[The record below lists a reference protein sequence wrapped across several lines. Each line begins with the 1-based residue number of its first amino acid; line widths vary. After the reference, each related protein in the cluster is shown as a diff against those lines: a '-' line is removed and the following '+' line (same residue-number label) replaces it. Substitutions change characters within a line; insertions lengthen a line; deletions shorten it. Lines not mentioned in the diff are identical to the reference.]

1 MTTKIFVSQIDTTNP
16 DGSAAGIGSYIV
28 IGASGPS
35 WTNGMPTGYQG
46 SVGWTGSVGY
56 TGSLGQDGATGPVG
70 FSGSVGYQGSGGI
83 GQIGATGLVG
93 YRGSAGVG
101 YAGSVGDTGFR
112 GSVGFIGSAGVGG
125 TGFTGSVGF
134 MGSAGL
140 DAQTGYHGSAG
151 DQGPVGY
158 RGSAGDPGQN
168 VGYKGSAGYSGS
180 EGYTGSAG
188 PDGNFGPTGFFGS
201 AGYQGSGGEGYTGS
215 VGFMGSVGFIGSVG
229 YSGSSAAGYDG
240 SVGFTGSVGFI
251 GSSGYL
257 GSGGYLGSAGYTG
270 SAGNINV
277 TDIFP
282 APMTAEAF
290 VRVNSNAN
298 GVVYDANVYLTNTVT
313 VDVNFNNNKLL
324 APQFKAYSETLKD
337 LGTVG
342 TPVTISLSDGNV
354 QSLTL
359 PGGSITVLDLS
370 SAGTSAGRAHSVT
383 LFITQGAGGGAT
395 IDWTNNTI
403 AWPTAEG
410 ISAPAG
416 PTLSTTGNVTDIIT
430 LYTLDAGSTWYGVL
444 AGAGYV

>member
-46 SVGWTGSVGY
+46 SVGWTGSTGYFGSAGQGGATGAVGFFGSAGY
-56 TGSLGQDGATGPVG
+56 TGSGGAGATGA
-70 FSGSVGYQGSGGI
+70 SGP
-83 GQIGATGLVG
+83 VG
-93 YRGSAGVG
+93 YRGSVGLDGVSGATGVTGFYGSVGYRGSEGAGGTGFRGSIGYAGSPGFGTTG
-101 YAGSVGDTGFR
+101 YAGSVGDK
-112 GSVGFIGSAGVGG
+112 
-125 TGFTGSVGF
+125 
-134 MGSAGL
+134 
-140 DAQTGYHGSAG
+140 G
-151 DQGPVGY
+151 DVGY
-158 RGSAGDPGQN
+158 KGSAGDPGAN
-168 VGYKGSAGYSGS
+168 VGYKGSAGSIGDT
-180 EGYTGSAG
+180 GYTGSAG

-201 AGYQGSGGEGYTGS
+201 AGYIGSAGEGYTGS

-229 YSGSSAAGYDG
+229 YSGSAAAGYDG

-257 GSGGYLGSAGYTG
+257 GSGGYLGSVGYRG
-270 SAGNINV
+270 SAGTV
-277 TDIFP
+277 SATDIFLQ
-282 APMTAEAF
+282 PMLANTF
-290 VRVNSNAN
+290 IKVNNTSD
-298 GVVYDANVYLTNTVT
+298 GVMYDGNTYLTNTVT

-324 APQFKAYSETLKD
+324 APQFKAYSETVKD

-359 PGGSITVLDLS
+359 PGGSITVLNLS
-370 SAGTSAGRAHSVT
+370 GAGTAGGRAHSVT
-383 LFITQGAGGGAT
+383 LFITQGAGGSAT
-395 IDWTNNTI
+395 IDWTNNTMK
-403 AWPTAEG
+403 WPTAEG
-410 ISAPAG
+410 ISAPDG